1 MRKIRI
7 ISNKP
12 IIRGNSS
19 AQRSMAYVNA
29 GAHYMRQV
37 SGILKEKVNSLRH
50 NTTVE
55 TPHGNSSEYLE
66 YVYCVIKALIQPIRE
81 HAKYEGQT
89 F

>member
-55 TPHGNSSEYLE
+55 TPHGNCSKYLE
-66 YVYCVIKALIQPIRE
+66 YVYCV
-81 HAKYEGQT
+81 
-89 F
+89 